1 MVCNSAWLAIIMG
14 ATVNRSSALFGVT
27 PSIAQP
33 RLTSDASPGAHPWVC
48 VWVVHSGTILLNCP
62 VHAQLSRS
70 LARSTQL
77 WGNWDVRDC
86 CIRTDRPA
94 AGPPSTT
101 FACTGCGVPCVN
113 WLTIHRLHRV
123 WCTLRKLAH
132 HPLAII
138 TPPNLISHAQ
148 GNIIP
153 STISDQPACHFSSH
167 ACQFACLSA
176 LTLVSF
182 PPQYAG
188 VCQLAILRS
197 CFLVGPDH
205 HNGHQ
210 HFCLAANG

>member
-94 AGPPSTT
+94 AGPHSTT

-113 WLTIHRLHRV
+113 WLTIHSPSSLLRISSP
-123 WCTLRKLAH
+123 TLKGTSYH
-132 HPLAII
+132 QPFQISQLAISARM
-138 TPPNLISHAQ
+138 LVSL
-148 GNIIP
+148 
-153 STISDQPACHFSSH
+153 H
-167 ACQFACLSA
+167 ACQLSRLSA
-176 LTLVSF
+176 FHHSMQVYVSLPF
-182 PPQYAG
+182 SD
-188 VCQLAILRS
+188 LAS
-197 CFLVGPDH
+197 W
-205 HNGHQ
+205 
-210 HFCLAANG
+210 

>member
-1 MVCNSAWLAIIMG
+1 ML
-14 ATVNRSSALFGVT
+14 
-27 PSIAQP
+27 
-33 RLTSDASPGAHPWVC
+33 
-48 VWVVHSGTILLNCP
+48 HSGTILLNCP

-86 CIRTDRPA
+86 CIHTDRPA

-101 FACTGCGVPCVN
+101 IACTGCGVPCVN
-113 WLTIHRLHRV
+113 WLTIHRLRRV
-123 WCTLRKLAH
+123 WCTRRKLAH

-138 TPPNLISHAQ
+138 PPPNLISHAQ

-167 ACQFACLSA
+167 ACQFAFLSA
-176 LTLVSF
+176 H
-182 PPQYAG
+182 A
-188 VCQLAILRS
+188 CQLSIAVCGCMSACHLRP

-210 HFCLAANG
+210 HFCRAANG